1 MPQEMTNNALTL
13 SNQEALEKSL
23 EYNKY
28 TFGDG
33 VDPYLQFEPIHRYN
47 DSDGSYKDYIN
58 RLKAETDDMDM
69 AGTILNG
76 QGIGWD
82 GTNLVSSFDVRNTIA
97 GRALTATGVIND
109 TPMGQIG
116 NKALRDILINRTLFN
131 TQSETV
137 GRINIDPVN
146 AIKGGDIIRPDY
158 SITIGYDF
166 LGKVAET
173 FTDLTGIQTPID
185 QLDDDSSIWER
196 GNSQNMIKNT
206 GKGQVKALFTNL
218 SENKW
223 GPGYEDK
230 RIKKIS
236 LKKQLTYDDLRNEL
250 SGFTGLVNNEVNY
263 KDINAPEDS
272 LLGKTKT
279 ILTDDK
285 LGKDYKLMHDQTEI
299 MVEPSETTS
308 TVQKGGQHFMSRG
321 SGVKAKDGDKVF
333 ARVFTKDNPYK
344 KVKNLQKSRGLAYK
358 NSADKSVLDSNGF
371 VRISPYS
378 NDGITSDTNAPRDT
392 NMKKFMFSIE
402 NLAWDGYTN
411 DLPASEVGPG
421 DKVNGSRGRI
431 MWFPPYDMTFNDT
444 TSVNIES
451 TNFIGRGE
459 PVYTYNNTE
468 RTGNLQFKIIIDY
481 PSYMEDFKGE
491 TEEFFQRVA
500 SGVEDINYSN
510 LSANDRDQIES
521 VNALRMQPIMDIPE
535 IAPSPFT
542 VYFNHTES
550 DVDTT
555 TPDNEKITEDFMSSL
570 LDKLDNQC
578 PHCSVQLKVG
588 ATDAEKNYPNLVGD
602 RIVSIKSWLEGQGL
616 GRSIEVVSEDLSE
629 RAAVIKFKYDPTNN
643 PNNLNQIKPLDTSGQ
658 VRTLNTSAKKK
669 FMNESLYFKK
679 LHEESPIAYESL
691 NSKIEHFHPGFHS
704 ITPEGFNS
712 RLTFLQQ
719 CTRQGPTQNKDRAS
733 NLAFG
738 KPPVSI
744 LRIGD
749 FYHTKIM
756 MESLS
761 FNYEPL
767 VWDLN
772 PEGVGVQPMICTVD
786 ISFKFIGG
794 SSLDGPI
801 NKLQNA
807 ISHNFFANTEVYDG
821 RADRIENG
829 EIKDGYVMGPDSVDS
844 EEVDSGEVKV
854 DTPPV
859 DEIKRVE
866 KEIKV
871 AEVKEVPTDLMS
883 NLNLGIT
890 ALTSKNIRF
899 TLGLYIDGAY
909 PEEKLEPTTFKCYL
923 QVVSSYAED
932 NLMFDGL
939 KRVQI
944 PSHTLTVDNQFV
956 EVVAELSEE
965 QLNHINKG
973 NKIVLTLKKDNLP
986 LIAEYTI

>member
-1 MPQEMTNNALTL
+1 MPQEITNNALTL

-69 AGTILNG
+69 AGTVLNG

-82 GTNLVSSFDVRNTIA
+82 GTNLISSFDVRNTIA

-131 TQSETV
+131 AQSETV
-137 GRINIDPVN
+137 GRLNIDPVN

-158 SITIGYDF
+158 SITVGYDL
-166 LGKVAET
+166 LGKISET
-173 FTDLTGIQTPID
+173 FSDLTGIQVPFD
-185 QLDDDSSIWER
+185 QLDKDSSIWES

-223 GPGYEDK
+223 GPGYKDK

-236 LKKQLTYDDLRNEL
+236 LEEQVTYDDLRNKL
-250 SGFTGLVNNEVNY
+250 SGFKGLIDSEVNY
-263 KDINAPEDS
+263 KDINAPEGS
-272 LLGKTKT
+272 LLAKTKG
-279 ILTDDK
+279 ILSDTTLSK
-285 LGKDYKLMHDQTEI
+285 EYKLMHDETEI
-299 MVEPSETTS
+299 IVEPSETST
-308 TVQKGGQHFMSRG
+308 TVQKGGQHYMSRG
-321 SGVKAKDGDKVF
+321 SGVRAKDGDKVF
-333 ARVFTKDNPYK
+333 ARVFTKDNPYS
-344 KVKNLQKSRGLAYK
+344 KVKNLQKKRGLAYK

-378 NDGITSDTNAPRDT
+378 NDGITSNTNAPIDT

-402 NLAWDGYTN
+402 NLAWDGYTK

-431 MWFPPYDMTFNDT
+431 MWFPPYDITFNDT

-500 SGVEDINYSN
+500 SGVEDVNYSN

-521 VNALRMQPIMDIPE
+521 VNTLKMQPIMGIPE
-535 IAPSPFT
+535 IAPPPFT
-542 VYFNHTES
+542 VYFDHTES
-550 DVDTT
+550 TVDTSL
-555 TPDNEKITEDFMSSL
+555 PDNEKIAGDFMSSL
-570 LDKLDNQC
+570 VDKLDNQC
-578 PHCSVQLKVG
+578 PHCSVQVKIG
-588 ATDAEKNYPNLVGD
+588 ATSAEKNYPNLVGD
-602 RIVSIKSWLEGQGL
+602 RIVSIKSWLAAQGL
-616 GRSIEVVSEDLSE
+616 EKSIEVVSEDLDD
-629 RAAVIKFKYDPTNN
+629 RAAVVKFKYNPANN
-643 PNNLNQIKPLDTSGQ
+643 PNNLNQVKPLNTSGG

-719 CTRQGPTQNKDRAS
+719 CTRQGPTQNEGRAS

-772 PEGVGVQPMICTVD
+772 PEGIGVQPMICTVD

-829 EIKDGYVMGPDSVDS
+829 KIKDGYVMGPDDVDS
-844 EEVDSGEVKV
+844 KDVDAGEVKIE
-854 DTPPV
+854 TPPV
-859 DEIKRVE
+859 DDIKRAEVNVTATVE
-866 KEIKV
+866 GDKTQNLLSNLTLTIQGSNDSSIRFVIGVDDGFV
-871 AEVKEVPTDLMS
+871 AENLPDTKFKTQIEIVDKFNSDDEVAYNPHQNENITLTS
-883 NLNLGIT
+883 TNLGQEQTLNLN
-890 ALTSKNIRF
+890 
-899 TLGLYIDGAY
+899 
-909 PEEKLEPTTFKCYL
+909 E
-923 QVVSSYAED
+923 
-932 NLMFDGL
+932 
-939 KRVQI
+939 
-944 PSHTLTVDNQFV
+944 NQLPGM
-956 EVVAELSEE
+956 LS
-965 QLNHINKG
+965 G